1 MANFDNPL
9 LASWTGP
16 FGAPPFASVRP
27 EHFQPAFDE
36 ALATNKIEIDAIAGS
51 ADAPSFGNTIEA
63 LERSGE
69 ALDRVCS
76 VFFNLT
82 GTDTTDELEAI
93 EMAVAPVLSRHS
105 SAIYLDPELFARIDE
120 LWTRRASLGLS
131 SEQARV
137 LERYHVRFMRAG
149 GALAPEAK
157 TRLAAINERLATLG
171 TRFSQNLLADERGWE
186 MLLDG
191 AEDLAGLP
199 QALIDAAAG
208 AAEARGHAGRH
219 VITLSRSSVEPFLQF
234 SARRDLRERAFGAWS
249 KRGETGGATD
259 NRAVAAE
266 TVALRAEK
274 ARILGFENYAA
285 YRLADSMAKTPARA
299 RELLYSVWKPA
310 KARATREEHELQ
322 VLAAASGSNDAVEP
336 WDWRYLQ
343 EKRRVAEFDLD
354 EGEIKPFF
362 QLDKMIEAAFFVAT
376 KLFGV
381 TFTSRPDVPLYHP
394 DASAW
399 EVKDAAGA
407 PLALFIG
414 DYFARPSKR
423 SGAWMS
429 GFRDQ
434 KKLDGVVRPI
444 VVNVMNFAKAPTG
457 EASLLSF
464 DDARTLFHEF
474 GHGLHGMLSD
484 VTYPMLSGT
493 SVSRDFVEFPSQLY
507 EHWLEQPELLR
518 RFAVHKETGEAIP
531 EALLQRL
538 LAARNFNQG
547 FASVE
552 YTASALVDL
561 DLHAS
566 AGESLV
572 DVVAFERATL
582 DKLGMPHGIIM
593 RHRTPHFGHVFSGD
607 GYSAAYYSYLWSE
620 VLDADGF
627 DAFTEAG
634 DIFDPATARRLRDH
648 VYAAG
653 NLADPEA
660 AYLAFRGRA
669 PSPAPLLRKRG
680 LVDMPA

>member
-1 MANFDNPL
+1 MPASDNPL

-16 FGAPPFASVRP
+16 FEAPPFAAVRP
-27 EHFQPAFDE
+27 EHYRPAFDE
-36 ALATNKIEIDAIAGS
+36 ALAENRAEIEAITGNVE
-51 ADAPSFGNTIEA
+51 APSFANTIEA
-63 LERSGE
+63 MERSGE

-82 GTDTTDELEAI
+82 GTDATDELEAI
-93 EMAVAPVLSRHS
+93 EMAVASVLSRHS
-105 SAIYLDPELFARIDE
+105 SAIYLDPKLFARIDD
-120 LWTRRASLGLS
+120 LWRRRDSLRLTPA
-131 SEQARV
+131 QARV
-137 LERYHVRFMRAG
+137 LERYHVRFTRAG
-149 GALAPEAK
+149 GGLAPEAK

-171 TRFSQNLLADERGWE
+171 TQFSQNLLADEKGWE
-186 MLLDG
+186 MVLDG
-191 AEDLAGLP
+191 ADDLAGLP
-199 QALIDAAAG
+199 KALVDAAAG
-208 AAEARGHAGRH
+208 AADARGHAGKH
-219 VITLSRSSVEPFLQF
+219 VVTLSRSSVEPFLQF
-234 SARRDLRERAFGAWS
+234 SSRRDLRERAFHAWS
-249 KRGETGGATD
+249 KRGENGGATD
-259 NRAVAAE
+259 NRAIAAE

-274 ARILGFENYAA
+274 ARLLGYESFAA
-285 YRLADSMAKTPARA
+285 YRLADSMAKTPDRA
-299 RELLYSVWKPA
+299 RELLHSVWEPA
-310 KARATREEHELQ
+310 KARAAREERELQ
-322 VLAAASGSNDAVEP
+322 ALAAASGGNHAVEP

-362 QLDKMIEAAFFVAT
+362 QLETMIEAAFFVAT

-381 TFTSRPDVPLYHP
+381 TFTPRPDVPLYHP
-394 DASAW
+394 DARAW

-407 PLALFIG
+407 TLALFIG

-444 VVNVMNFAKAPTG
+444 VVNVMNFAKAPEG

-484 VTYPMLSGT
+484 VIYPTLSGT

-518 RFAVHKETGEAIP
+518 RFAVHKVTGEAIP

-538 LAARNFNQG
+538 LAARNHNQG

-561 DLHAS
+561 DLHAG
-566 AGESLV
+566 AGESPV

-582 DKLGMPHGIIM
+582 DRLGMPHGIIM

-627 DAFTEAG
+627 GAFTEAG
-634 DIFDPATARRLRDH
+634 DIFDPATAKRLRDH

-653 NLADPEA
+653 NTADPEA
-660 AYLAFRGRA
+660 AYQAFRGRA
-669 PSPAPLLRKRG
+669 PSPAPLLKKRG
-680 LVDMPA
+680 LVDAAA

>member
-1 MANFDNPL
+1 MTASDNPL
-9 LASWTGP
+9 LVPWTGP
-16 FGAPPFASVRP
+16 FEAPPFAAVRHA
-27 EHFQPAFDE
+27 HFRPAFDE
-36 ALATNKIEIDAIAGS
+36 TLAANRAEIAAIAGS
-51 ADAPSFGNTIEA
+51 QEAPSFANTIEA
-63 LERSGE
+63 MERSGE
-69 ALDRVCS
+69 ALDRVAS

-82 GTDTTDELEAI
+82 GTDTNDELEAI
-93 EMAVAPVLSRHS
+93 EMAVAPVLSRHA
-105 SAIYLDPELFARIDE
+105 SAIYLDPKLFARIDD
-120 LWTRRASLGLS
+120 LWRRRDSLGLMP
-131 SEQARV
+131 EQARL
-137 LERYHVRFMRAG
+137 LERYHVRFTRAG
-149 GALAPEAK
+149 GALAPDAK

-171 TRFSQNLLADERGWE
+171 TQFGQNLLADEKGWE
-186 MLLDG
+186 MVLDG
-191 AEDLAGLP
+191 GDDLAGLP
-199 QALIDAAAG
+199 KALVDAAAG
-208 AAEARGHAGRH
+208 AAETRGHPGKH

-234 SARRDLRERAFGAWS
+234 SARRDLRERAFQAWS
-249 KRGETGGATD
+249 KRGENGGATD
-259 NRAVAAE
+259 NCAIAAE

-274 ARILGFENYAA
+274 ARLLGYDSFAA
-285 YRLADSMAKTPARA
+285 YRLEDTMAKTPARA
-299 RELLYSVWKPA
+299 RELLQSVWEPA
-310 KARATREEHELQ
+310 KARAAREEHELQ
-322 VLAAASGSNDAVEP
+322 ALAAAAGSNHAVEP

-362 QLDKMIEAAFFVAT
+362 QLEKMIEAAFFAAT
-376 KLFGV
+376 RLFGT
-381 TFTSRPDVPLYHP
+381 TFTPRPDVELYHP
-394 DASAW
+394 DARAW
-399 EVKDAAGA
+399 EVKDASGA
-407 PLALFIG
+407 TLALFIG

-444 VVNVMNFAKAPTG
+444 VVNVMNFAKAPNG

-484 VTYPMLSGT
+484 VTYPTLSGT

-518 RFAVHKETGEAIP
+518 RFAVHKDTGEAIP

-538 LAARNFNQG
+538 LAARNYNQG

-561 DLHAS
+561 DLHAG
-566 AGESLV
+566 AGESPV

-582 DKLGMPHGIIM
+582 DRLGMPHGIVM

-634 DIFDPATARRLRDH
+634 DIFDPATAKRLRDH

-653 NLADPEA
+653 NTADPEA
-660 AYLAFRGRA
+660 AYKAFRGRA

-680 LVDMPA
+680 LAAAA

>member
-1 MANFDNPL
+1 MPASTNPL
-9 LASWTGP
+9 LEPWTGP
-16 FGAPPFASVRP
+16 FEAPPFGAARA
-27 EHFQPAFDE
+27 EHYRPAFDA
-36 ALATNKIEIDAIAGS
+36 ALAENKAEIEAIA
-51 ADAPSFGNTIEA
+51 ADAEAPSFANTIEA
-63 LERSGE
+63 MERSGE
-69 ALDRVCS
+69 ALDRVAS

-105 SAIYLDPELFARIDE
+105 SAIYLDPRLFARIDA
-120 LWTRRASLGLS
+120 LWQRRAALGLTP
-131 SEQARV
+131 EQARV
-137 LERYHVRFMRAG
+137 LERYHVRFTRAG
-149 GALAPEAK
+149 GALATEAK
-157 TRLAAINERLATLG
+157 TRLAAISERLATLG
-171 TRFSQNLLADERGWE
+171 TQFSQNLLADEKGWE
-186 MLLDG
+186 MVLDQPD
-191 AEDLAGLP
+191 DLAGLP
-199 QALIDAAAG
+199 KAMVDAAAG
-208 AAEARGHAGRH
+208 AAEARGHAGKH
-219 VITLSRSSVEPFLQF
+219 VVTLSRSSVEPFLQF
-234 SARRDLRERAFGAWS
+234 SARRDLRERAFQAWS
-249 KRGETGGATD
+249 MRGESGGATD
-259 NRAVAAE
+259 NRAIAAE

-274 ARILGFENYAA
+274 ARLLGYDSFAA
-285 YRLADSMAKTPARA
+285 YRLEDTMAKTPARA
-299 RELLYSVWKPA
+299 RELLHSVWEPA
-310 KARATREEHELQ
+310 KARAAREEHELQ
-322 VLAAASGSNDAVEP
+322 ALAAAAGGNHAVEP

-354 EGEIKPFF
+354 EGEIKPYF
-362 QLDKMIEAAFFVAT
+362 QLEKMIEAAFFAAT
-376 KLFGV
+376 QLFGV
-381 TFTSRPDVPLYHP
+381 TFTPRPDVPLYHP
-394 DASAW
+394 DARAW
-399 EVKDAAGA
+399 EVKDAAGGTV
-407 PLALFIG
+407 ALFIG

-444 VVNVMNFAKAPTG
+444 VVNVMNFAKAQKG

-484 VTYPMLSGT
+484 VTYPTLSGT

-507 EHWLEQPELLR
+507 EHWLEEPELLR
-518 RFAVHKETGEAIP
+518 RFAVHKDTGEAIP
-531 EALLQRL
+531 EALLSRL
-538 LAARNFNQG
+538 LSARNYNQG

-566 AGESLV
+566 AGESPV

-582 DKLGMPHGIIM
+582 DRLGMPHGIVM

-634 DIFDPATARRLRDH
+634 DIFDPATAKRLRDH

-653 NLADPEA
+653 NTADPEA

-669 PSPAPLLRKRG
+669 PSPEPLLKKRG
-680 LVDMPA
+680 LVAAA